1 MYDGF
6 QLANDKV
13 GGEEKKEEGEVS
25 EEEEVAEID
34 KELEKKLLKQVS
46 LELGFFIQHSPMHEK
61 GKVLG
66 FFSVKFCHLR
76 S

>member
-1 MYDGF
+1 MKSGKVGAMYDGF

-13 GGEEKKEEGEVS
+13 GGEEKKEEEEEGS

-46 LELGFFIQHSPMHEK
+46 LELGFWNY
-61 GKVLG
+61 
-66 FFSVKFCHLR
+66 
-76 S
+76 